1 MATGVNGRSF
11 KLTQEHFSESSRPRS
26 PDQPPVE
33 PLSPIVGPAETAFT
47 RFFKSYKKTS
57 GSDQHKSSSG
67 WSSARS
73 VPYNG
78 YQLGKEHRRK
88 SSNTI
93 DELAQVAIARGAAQ
107 VDQIQ
112 KPSYS
117 SSNGFHPNAPHVSTW
132 SSTPDRFHESFRPN
146 TDSQK
151 QASMLFSDVRTAA
164 TLKTSTEPT
173 EKIEA
178 AKLLLA
184 LSWQPPKLPTNGYS
198 THNAEIDPH
207 PQVLEDNEARQAVEP
222 RASHDS
228 GVVSYLPSPRT
239 SSEEYKYRQEMAG
252 HEHGAA
258 MGDMLPDDS
267 LVEEQSY
274 IQTPPEDETQATPS
288 QREQDGRKANL
299 VVHVNLLQRSRSVPP
314 SCRFTPGK
322 PKSNAGRKP
331 LPKFTKETVCE
342 DCKVARESLIGE
354 MDQWI
359 SCNGCKKWF
368 HSDCAGFQNERELRD
383 VDKFFC
389 KACQDEHGVTTFVR
403 KSTRAHTSVDYAGL
417 AQGVLRTSDDCHEH
431 HYIQPIKDGT
441 FTFDPEVFPRMPPEL
456 VTADYFER
464 SACFNQPILIP
475 AEFNPKPAQRL
486 RLAGEDAFEA
496 GIGAQ
501 SSEDPEMIDD
511 FEYDV
516 VHDDGQDKL
525 DMVIPQNLTVRHV
538 CNLVGPD
545 YPIDVIDVKAQN
557 SKAWNLGKWADYYE
571 LEGEKA
577 IRNVISL
584 EVAET
589 KLGRLLRRP
598 KIVRDIDL
606 QDHVWPA
613 DDPHRSVAFYCL
625 MSVADCFTDF
635 HIDFGGSSVY
645 YHILRGSKTFF
656 FIPPKPKHLKAYE
669 DWNNSPEQNFTF
681 LPHITKECYR
691 VDLFEGDTML
701 IPSGWIHAVW
711 TPSNSLVIGG
721 NFLTRMHFDTQFRVV
736 DVEKANKTP
745 IKFRYPRFQKVM
757 WYAVLK
763 YLKDDPLPDEVRHIF
778 YSGEKF
784 KRDMPTWQE
793 FDLCQNKA
801 DQESQNYHARYY
813 SQMELDGL
821 PELVNYIF
829 RTVMVSMDRI
839 EGMTVETRKS
849 VVSSIPKGYGDPL
862 DNAKTFALWV
872 AWKRGNEDPPA
883 WAHPDFGLPDKEG
896 MEPKKLSA
904 KTLKQKQRQEAFEA
918 YKTAPERQSA
928 RQRQQESVKATLVK
942 QQEPQQAPQMMES
955 PQVQQLPQTQQIMQ
969 QAQQSRSP
977 LPFPE
982 NSPKTSL
989 GPRRVACDACRR
1001 RRIRCKHKEETSTPG
1016 PASHDLTNAA
1026 GPLHSS
1032 SRRPS
1037 REFQAVVIP
1046 RSPVESKSVV
1056 PRHETDA
1063 DAFRALSSMSGHAVV
1078 NSFPQIPVT
1087 PQQPIASFDVALST
1101 QASGTDADT
1110 SAKRGRSK
1118 ACPECRKSK
1127 RRCVHD
1133 ENGNVDPVKEKQ
1145 TPVPRSTTIK
1155 KRKTPGDGSPDA
1167 KRPKKEDH
1175 FLTQMSLAELPAE
1188 PATEH
1193 VVPDRSPSVQEEA
1206 VQQSYVDIGLVLD
1219 PQLAALTDGRP
1230 LEPRLAG
1237 EQAPADPGTSFE
1249 QFAAQALD
1257 YSNTVA
1263 TGNSTP
1269 VIAQE
1274 PDSKTEAEEQT
1285 PSANDPPSLSSAS
1298 SPLSTPGSSPEPAAR
1313 GPPAS
1318 KEAITRHSS
1327 RHSKPVERFSTG
1339 SFEGSKLS
1347 SLPSPVKS
1355 TKSIVTNG
1363 ADRRKRKNRSSPS
1376 PAPNEAVTTSPASKK
1391 AKTPLR
1397 ARDKQAS
1404 KTPQPMQVKF
1414 EVTGA
1419 LEEEDEDLRLARELA
1434 SESFNLRRRKSIG
1447 G

>member
-1 MATGVNGRSF
+1 MTKAKSSTGRRGRKAATSKGSD
-11 KLTQEHFSESSRPRS
+11 S
-26 PDQPPVE
+26 
-33 PLSPIVGPAETAFT
+33 ETAL
-47 RFFKSYKKTS
+47 
-57 GSDQHKSSSG
+57 
-67 WSSARS
+67 
-73 VPYNG
+73 P
-78 YQLGKEHRRK
+78 RRK
-88 SSNTI
+88 SHS
-93 DELAQVAIARGAAQ
+93 DL
-107 VDQIQ
+107 
-112 KPSYS
+112 S
-117 SSNGFHPNAPHVSTW
+117 SEDKS
-132 SSTPDRFHESFRPN
+132 
-146 TDSQK
+146 
-151 QASMLFSDVRTAA
+151 L
-164 TLKTSTEPT
+164 
-173 EKIEA
+173 EA
-178 AKLLLA
+178 
-184 LSWQPPKLPTNGYS
+184 
-198 THNAEIDPH
+198 H
-207 PQVLEDNEARQAVEP
+207 PQ
-222 RASHDS
+222 
-228 GVVSYLPSPRT
+228 
-239 SSEEYKYRQEMAG
+239 K
-252 HEHGAA
+252 
-258 MGDMLPDDS
+258 
-267 LVEEQSY
+267 
-274 IQTPPEDETQATPS
+274 
-288 QREQDGRKANL
+288 
-299 VVHVNLLQRSRSVPP
+299 RSRSVPP

-1274 PDSKTEAEEQT
+1274 PDVPELSSSKRSDIDNPTEETQLDAMVYSVDGGEHIHDEQEVANLELPTVQAEETLASNIAQSHGADFEAQVQPDTDSTEQTSIGDKELQATLTSASDHEALRSAPEHGTSLMGNGDVLTNGVDPVIKEPEEVMFTQSKTEAEEQT